1 MFRFW
6 GPTVQEIW
14 KQVSEEIQAEYV
26 DEGFWKGKKVVAKH
40 GPWIITLDSYAIS
53 TGKTTIVFTRLRAP
67 YVNPS
72 HFSFRVCRR
81 SWIQDLRKFF
91 GAQDIV
97 IGDEEFDRD
106 FIIQGNDEE
115 KVRKLFQN
123 ATIRQLIDDQPV
135 IELNSIDDEGWFGK
149 TFPEDTDE
157 LLYSVPGLLKDPE
170 RIKELFELFAQLLDQ
185 LCLIGGAVDVPPNVT
200 LD

>member
-1 MFRFW
+1 MIHTPRF
-6 GPTVQEIW
+6 PPAIRR
-14 KQVSEEIQAEYV
+14 S
-26 DEGFWKGKKVVAKH
+26 F
-40 GPWIITLDSYAIS
+40 YA
-53 TGKTTIVFTRLRAP
+53 TAAP

-72 HFSFRVCRR
+72 HFTFRVCRR
-81 SWIQDLRKFF
+81 SWIQDLKTYF

-123 ATIRQLIDDQPV
+123 ESIRQLIDEQPV
-135 IELNSIDDEGWFGK
+135 IELTSIDDEGWFGK
-149 TFPEDTDE
+149 PFPEDTDE

-170 RIKELFELFAQLLDQ
+170 RIKDLFELFAKLLDQ
-185 LCLIGGAVDVPPNVT
+185 LCVIGGAAAQTPNVK